1 MTQKLLVITGGS
13 KGIGRAVI
21 ERFLAEGYGVLNIS
35 RNACEVDG
43 VVNLA
48 IDMGDIQWP
57 ARGEAA
63 IQAAVSKFLPDGR
76 GQIALVHNAARMNK
90 DRVDAIAADDFAAV
104 LQLNVVAP
112 SQLNQILLPAMASG
126 SAIVYVG
133 STLSEKAVANT
144 CSYVTSKHALV
155 GLMRAT
161 CQDLAGKGIHTN
173 CVCPGFTDTEM
184 LRTHVGGDE
193 SILASIASGV
203 TFNRLIAP
211 AEMAEAIY
219 TAATQPVFNG
229 AIMHANLGQ
238 VER

>member
-1 MTQKLLVITGGS
+1 MTAKLLVITGGS

-21 ERFLAEGYGVLNIS
+21 ERFLNDGFAVINIS
-35 RNACEVDG
+35 RSPCSVEG

-48 IDMGDIQWP
+48 LDMSDIRWEEKGG
-57 ARGEAA
+57 ALVHS
-63 IQAAVSKFLPDGR
+63 AVSAALPTGS
-76 GQIALVHNAARMNK
+76 GQVVLVHNAAIMHK
-90 DRVDAIAADDFAAV
+90 DSVDAIEAKDFSRV

-112 SQLNQILLPAMASG
+112 SQLNQLILPAMAPG

-161 CQDLAGKGIHTN
+161 CQDLAGRGIHTN

-184 LRTHVGGDE
+184 LRAHVGGDQ
-193 SILASIASGV
+193 SILDSIASGV
-203 TFNRLIAP
+203 TFNRLIESQ
-211 AEMAEAIY
+211 EMAAAIY
-219 TAATQPVFNG
+219 AAATQPVFNG
-229 AIMHANLGQ
+229 AVIHANLGQ
-238 VER
+238 IER